1 MDGQEKERT
10 DEVQREVDDRIDD
23 LMREGRE
30 MEERLEDARSDAE
43 DVDVPEPEDASGPGI
58 QASDLVASG
67 DDDDEDDDESEDQA
81 V

>member
-1 MDGQEKERT
+1 MEGQEKERT

-23 LMREGRE
+23 LMREGQE
-30 MEERLEDARSDAE
+30 MEERLDDAQSDAA

-67 DDDDEDDDESEDQA
+67 DDDEDDDESEDQA